1 MEEMDQ
7 VWSEHKALLNE
18 VEAEIRR
25 GLQSKVELVNEV
37 TQYLLDSG
45 GKRIRP
51 LLLIISAYLCDYLDK
66 GRLFLGGSIVEY
78 IHTATLLHDDVID
91 NAEIRRGIAPARVLW
106 GNQASILV
114 GDYLYTLALSL
125 TVKVNNFEINTLLAD
140 TCLRMAEGEMLQLT
154 HQNDLQLT
162 EETYFKIIEHKTS
175 ALISASCQVGAILA
189 KAPRSKKMRPHPIRE
204 KPGDSLPG
212 GGRYLRLCCGQ
223 SSPWKSPWR
232 RPQRGKNN
240 ASLASS
246 ARQMHRKGKDLV
258 GRIDGWEGFPPRR
271 FKKGHRLDDDLR
283 LGPLCLKKSTRFR
296 RDRQANATG
305 LRTLSLPEIPCGGC
319 RLRRPKRPLDTPY
332 RRCIIHALP

>member
-1 MEEMDQ
+1 MDQ

-189 KAPRSKKMRPHPIRE
+189 KAPDQKKCA
-204 KPGDSLPG
+204 LTQ
-212 GGRYLRLCCGQ
+212 Y
-223 SSPWKSPWR
+223 
-232 RPQRGKNN
+232 GKNLGIAFQVADDTLDYVADN
-240 ASLASS
+240 HRLGKALGEDLKEGKITLPLLHLLGKCTAKEKIWLGELMAGKDFLQDDLKKVIDLMMTYGSVRYALKRAQGFAETAKQMLLAFEPSPYRKSLAVV
-246 ARQMHRKGKDLV
+246 ADYV
-258 GRIDGWEGFPPRR
+258 V
-271 FKKGHRLDDDLR
+271 
-283 LGPLCLKKSTRFR
+283 R
-296 RDRQANATG
+296 RD
-305 LRTLSLPEIPCGGC
+305 
-319 RLRRPKRPLDTPY
+319 
-332 RRCIIHALP
+332 H